1 MPDSVDSPAPVKTVT
16 FPPRRSSTSRSYTA
30 WSWAVVG
37 ADSTSTS
44 TSTSMRR
51 VHAHLL
57 AMTVR
62 FRPVE
67 QPKPHGHR
75 QRKGG
80 PRGRLSE
87 RQAPTIPRSHKPRVL
102 GQAITRRYKLV
113 CMIDAAGLRVMRAIA
128 DEGSFT
134 LAAVSLGY
142 SQPAISQMVR
152 RLEQRTGTVLVERVG
167 RNVRLTEA
175 GQVLARAAVGVL
187 AALDAAEEEVAAIA
201 GLRAGRVRLM
211 AFPSSSA
218 TLVPR
223 ALALVK
229 ERFPEI
235 KVTFTEAEPP
245 ESLAALRAGECDLA
259 VAFAYEGTD
268 LGRGEE
274 DLDMFVIHK
283 LLDDEVRLALPKN
296 HPMAKAKVAD
306 LSLLSDESWI
316 AGCPRCRGHLLQVC
330 KKSGFLPNV
339 SFETEDYVAVL
350 GLVAEG
356 LGVALIPDLILRS
369 ANHPD
374 VVTLPISPASRR
386 GIYVVTTA
394 DLQRV
399 PAVKATLD
407 ALCEAATAAPRV
419 MVRG

>member
-1 MPDSVDSPAPVKTVT
+1 
-16 FPPRRSSTSRSYTA
+16 
-30 WSWAVVG
+30 
-37 ADSTSTS
+37 
-44 TSTSMRR
+44 
-51 VHAHLL
+51 
-57 AMTVR
+57 
-62 FRPVE
+62 
-67 QPKPHGHR
+67 
-75 QRKGG
+75 
-80 PRGRLSE
+80 
-87 RQAPTIPRSHKPRVL
+87 
-102 GQAITRRYKLV
+102 
-113 CMIDAAGLRVMRAIA
+113 MIDAAGLRVMRAIA

-134 LAAVSLGY
+134 GAAVSMGY

-167 RNVRLTEA
+167 RKVRLTEA
-175 GQVLARAAVGVL
+175 GQVLARHAVGVL

-229 ERFPEI
+229 QRYPEI

-274 DLDMFVIHK
+274 DLDMFVTIK
-283 LLDDEVRLALPKN
+283 LLDDEVRLALPKD
-296 HPMAKAKVAD
+296 HPMAGAKVAD
-306 LSLLSDESWI
+306 LSLLGDESWI
-316 AGCPRCRGHLLQVC
+316 AGCPRCRGHLLSVC
-330 KKSGFLPNV
+330 RTAGFMPNV
-339 SFETEDYVAVL
+339 AFETEDYVAVL

-386 GIYVVTTA
+386 EVHVVTTA

-399 PAVKATLD
+399 PAVKVTLD
-407 ALCEAATAAPRV
+407 ALCEAATATPRV